1 MNRGAV
7 VLFTVAVVAAGCCRF
22 AHGQSKNGG
31 DMCSSFGDELICG
44 QNNRCV
50 WCRSKAVPNSCL
62 EEMHASSLPKSVFSC
77 NFKAV
82 DSMEK
87 LALTK
92 GEIFSSLHI
101 APFTPT
107 TSMGITCGK
116 SMLVLGKA
124 YAQSVCASELA
135 ISFVSPDDGLYSVAL
150 VDLDAPE
157 PQFIHMFYVNVKGS
171 KNKKV
176 TVHSDHTLDENGHTL
191 MSFFAPSPPLG
202 VHRYAALV
210 AHQQSA
216 ITAFPKLSRPGFDI
230 AAFLDMREI
239 KPVSLT
245 YFAVT
250 ASKFLR

>member
-1 MNRGAV
+1 MNRCAA
-7 VLFTVAVVAAGCCRF
+7 VLFTVVMVVAGRLRS

-31 DMCSSFGDELICG
+31 DMCSAFGDELVCG

-50 WCRSKAVPNSCL
+50 WCKSKAVPSSCL

-77 NFKAV
+77 NFKTV
-82 DSMEK
+82 DSIEK
-87 LALTK
+87 LALVK

-124 YAQSVCASELA
+124 YPQSVCASELA
-135 ISFVSPDDGLYSVAL
+135 VSFVSPDDGLYSVAL

-157 PQFIHMFYVNVKGS
+157 PQFIHMLYVNVQGS

-176 TVHSDHTLDENGHTL
+176 TVHSDHTLDENGHPV

-230 AAFLDMREI
+230 AALLDMRDI

-245 YFAVT
+245 YFTVT
-250 ASKFLR
+250 ASTFLR